1 MLALIV
7 EPEVS
12 VFGIVVEAD
21 ADWAEIDEIHVKHRS
36 EVHPLKRTVVRGHTK
51 TRPRMSTYKYST
63 RSR

>member
-1 MLALIV
+1 MIR
-7 EPEVS
+7 
-12 VFGIVVEAD
+12 IVVKAD
-21 ADWAEIDEIHVKHRS
+21 ANWAEIDEIHVKHRS